1 MGTSS
6 AIGIKSKEGFIE
18 AITCHFD
25 GYPSHVGRILLECY
39 GDEKRARELLALG
52 ALSAL
57 EENITPPAGV
67 RHSFERPAWNVT
79 IAYHRDRGDDYEAP
93 FKFTDADNY
102 RKNAKSQLYANYVY
116 LLNAGVW
123 NVLKGEEWVPVA
135 SVLENEG
142 IQIKSDST
150 QMAERRGRLFA
161 PPIFKDVPH
170 ESMENLKAR
179 NTRVDDVCSVK
190 ILAVYRNSIEAALLA
205 EELKSLAMKAYKMQ
219 EGIDAGE
226 NLFLFDGK
234 IRQFT
239 RGVEVEC
246 WVKRGISDKQ
256 APALIRLI
264 NGNDRLQLA
273 IIEWCT
279 PSLQAYG
286 EITWDHGQFTTLELP
301 QLTWNNK
308 ADFGKDQTMLS
319 FALATHG
326 QEREIATKPDE

>member
-1 MGTSS
+1 MGTTS
-6 AIGIKSKEGFIE
+6 AIGVKSKEGSIE

-25 GYPSHVGRILLECY
+25 GYPSHVGRLLLECY
-39 GDEKRARELLALG
+39 GDEKIAKELLALG
-52 ALSAL
+52 SLSSL
-57 EENITPPAGV
+57 EEKISPPAGV
-67 RHSFERPAWNVT
+67 HHSFERPAWNVT
-79 IAYHRDRGDDYEAP
+79 IAYHRDRSEDYKPP
-93 FKFTDADNY
+93 FKFTDVDDY
-102 RKNAKSQLYANYVY
+102 RKIAKSKLYAEYVY
-116 LLNAGVW
+116 LLDAGVW
-123 NVLKGEEWVPVA
+123 NVLKEQKWVPVA

-150 QMAERRGRLFA
+150 QIAERPGRLFA
-161 PPIFKDVPH
+161 PPIFKDVPL
-170 ESMENLKAR
+170 ENMENLKAR

-205 EELKSLAMKAYKMQ
+205 EELKSLAMEAYKKQ

-279 PSLQAYG
+279 PTLQAYG
-286 EITWDHGQFTTLELP
+286 EITWDNGQLTTLELP
-301 QLTWNNK
+301 QLIWNNK
-308 ADFGKDQTMLS
+308 EDFGRDKSMLS
-319 FALATHG
+319 FALAAHG